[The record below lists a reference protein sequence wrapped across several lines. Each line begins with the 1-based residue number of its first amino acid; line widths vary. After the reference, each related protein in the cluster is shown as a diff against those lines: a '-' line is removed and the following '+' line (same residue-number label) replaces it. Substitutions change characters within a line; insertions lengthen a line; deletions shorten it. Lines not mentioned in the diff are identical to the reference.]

1 MVDQK
6 TELAYSYQMTLSSFL
21 RYTDMPHKASFT
33 SLPSNIMN
41 NAHTFSL
48 LLWRILVFNDLRP

>member
-6 TELAYSYQMTLSSFL
+6 AEKANSYQMTLSSFL
-21 RYTDMPHKASFT
+21 RHTDMLHMASFT

-41 NAHTFSL
+41 NAPHIPPPAVENPPS
-48 LLWRILVFNDLRP
+48 IMI